1 MVRWVVHTNFGWSDV
16 QISKNNMHI
25 LITTHPTWL
34 HHLGRLDMDFGER
47 NSWVAVG
54 PVFGNIWVAQSFH
67 RSHWRPGDRLAIAL
81 VYHRVYSPLEPF
93 HVLSVR
99 NVHHLFFD
107 LDRPFVSR
115 LGTVFPC
122 GRFGDWND
130 NISVQFL
137 QIFMISI
144 STCALGMWFVG

>member
-1 MVRWVVHTNFGWSDV
+1 MVRWVVHTNFGWSDI
-16 QISKNNMHI
+16 QILKNNMHI

-67 RSHWRPGDRLAIAL
+67 RSHWRPGDRLAVAL
-81 VYHRVYSPLEPF
+81 VYHRVDSPLERF

-99 NVHHLFFD
+99 NVHHLFF
-107 LDRPFVSR
+107 RSR
-115 LGTVFPC
+115 
-122 GRFGDWND
+122 
-130 NISVQFL
+130 
-137 QIFMISI
+137 
-144 STCALGMWFVG
+144 